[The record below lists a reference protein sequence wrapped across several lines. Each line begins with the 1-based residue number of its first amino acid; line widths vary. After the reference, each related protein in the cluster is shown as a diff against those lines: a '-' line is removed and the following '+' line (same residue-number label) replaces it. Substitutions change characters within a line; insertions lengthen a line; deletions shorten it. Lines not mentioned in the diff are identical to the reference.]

1 MSVVSVEGRRWS
13 ERQVEVYISEQ
24 EMDFCADD
32 RLKSFLKNS
41 KALRTS
47 FVVIRAVD

>member
-1 MSVVSVEGRRWS
+1 MLTKLL
-13 ERQVEVYISEQ
+13 VEVYISKD

-32 RLKSFLKNS
+32 RLEIFQRIP

-47 FVVIRAVD
+47 CVVMRAVR